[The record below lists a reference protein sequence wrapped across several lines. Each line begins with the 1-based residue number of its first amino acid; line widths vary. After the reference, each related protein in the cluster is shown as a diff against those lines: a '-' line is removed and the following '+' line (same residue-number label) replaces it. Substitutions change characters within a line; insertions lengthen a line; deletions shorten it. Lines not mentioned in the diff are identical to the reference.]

1 MGLALILS
9 LSLICGQ
16 ADYWELEV
24 ISSLSIRLGIP

>member
-9 LSLICGQ
+9 LSLILCQ

-24 ISSLSIRLGIP
+24 ICSLSIRL